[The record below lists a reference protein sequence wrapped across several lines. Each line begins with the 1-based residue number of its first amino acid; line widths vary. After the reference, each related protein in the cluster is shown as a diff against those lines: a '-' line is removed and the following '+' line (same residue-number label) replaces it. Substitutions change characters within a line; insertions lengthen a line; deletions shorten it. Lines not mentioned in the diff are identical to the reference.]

1 MTYRLSMAVDANL
14 CMEIEE
20 QVFDDLL
27 DLFERMG
34 GDRQWLINAAKA
46 SVARSLHGEAAGNV
60 VRSMNGSVHDADA
73 TAEQRSA
80 GGRTVSNARGA
91 SDATATGDAG
101 TTRTARRSDEP
112 ADPWAGDRSDY
123 PGEATVA
130 RRALTGT
137 GPSDGDPW
145 GEDTASDP
153 NGRERPAQGRAQGAE
168 RPARGRGGTETTSD
182 KFGREFTTGL
192 PEAPDCECGQSA
204 ARMKAKGRDSG
215 KWYTKWVCAKA
226 VGSDYRDKC
235 GYSEFVS

>member
-1 MTYRLSMAVDANL
+1 MNVDENIRLQ
-14 CMEIEE
+14 IEE
-20 QVFDDLL
+20 EVFDDLL
-27 DLFERMG
+27 ATFERMG
-34 GDRQWLINAAKA
+34 GDTQWLVNTAKA
-46 SVARSLHGEAAGNV
+46 AVARSLNGDPVGNV
-60 VRSMNGSVHDADA
+60 VRSMNGRVIAEDAGDEDVNSA
-73 TAEQRSA
+73 SPRSRA
-80 GGRTVSNARGA
+80 SRASERG
-91 SDATATGDAG
+91 DDAG

-112 ADPWAGDRSDY
+112 SDPWAADRGDY

-145 GEDTASDP
+145 GEDTADGPRGSQ
-153 NGRERPAQGRAQGAE
+153 RPAEGRAQGAE

-192 PEAPDCECGQSA
+192 PEAPDCECGQPA

-235 GYSEFVS
+235 GYSEFMS